1 MGFAGFTLVMPFL
14 PSFIRQL
21 GVTDVG
27 QIALWT
33 GLSLGITPALNA
45 LVSPFW
51 GRLADRYG
59 RKIMVGR
66 SMTACVAVMAAMAVV
81 TRPWHVL
88 ALRGILGLLTGYGGL
103 ALTMAAESAP
113 IERVAWAIGTVQTAQ
128 RLGPAVGPIIGG
140 LIAGF
145 VGLRR
150 SFLVTAAV
158 YAIGLLFAMFLY
170 DERAIRTPTSRDNGK
185 RTVRFADVI
194 ALEHFVVL
202 MVVIFV
208 AQFADR
214 SFGPV
219 LPLYLEQIGVQHD
232 AVPFAAGVVFSV
244 AALSGAVGHHLCG
257 KLLQRFSAP
266 AVISTGAAAASI
278 GSMLIVI
285 VPNAWL
291 MSGATVFFG
300 LGVGISMTASYAV
313 AAAVIPAGTHGAGFG
328 VLTSASLVGM
338 AMSPVAAGALGGVSL
353 RAVFV
358 VDAVLMAALFVG
370 VRRFM
375 ESTNNGTQAGSSD
388 PAHRRF

>member
-14 PSFIRQL
+14 PLFIRQL

-33 GLSLGITPALNA
+33 GVSLGITPALNA
-45 LVSPFW
+45 IVSPFW

-66 SMTACVAVMAAMAVV
+66 SMTACVVVMATMAVV
-81 TRPWHVL
+81 TRPWHVV

-103 ALTMAAESAP
+103 TLTMAAESAP
-113 IERVAWAIGTVQTAQ
+113 VERVAWAIGTVQTAQ

-140 LIAGF
+140 VIAGF

-150 SFLVTAAV
+150 SFLVTAAL
-158 YAIGLLFAMFLY
+158 YALGLLFAVFLY
-170 DERAIRTPTSRDNGK
+170 DERATRASTTSDNGA

-219 LPLYLEQIGVQHD
+219 LPLYLEQIGVPHNG
-232 AVPFAAGVVFSV
+232 VPVAAGVVFSV
-244 AALSGAVGHHLCG
+244 AALSGAIGHHACG
-257 KLLQRFSAP
+257 KLLERYSP
-266 AVISTGAAAASI
+266 PLVIGSGAAAASF
-278 GSMLIVI
+278 GSMLIAI
-285 VPNAWL
+285 VPNAWF
-291 MSGATVFFG
+291 MAAATVFFG
-300 LGVGISMTASYAV
+300 IGVGVSMTASYAV
-313 AAAVIPAGTHGAGFG
+313 AAAVIPPGTHGAGFG

-338 AMSPVAAGALGGVSL
+338 ALSPVVAGALGGISL

-358 VDAVLMAALFVG
+358 VDAILMAGLFFG

-375 ESTNNGTQAGSSD
+375 VSNDGT
-388 PAHRRF
+388 

>member
-14 PSFIRQL
+14 PLFIRQL

-66 SMTACVAVMAAMAVV
+66 SMTACVLVMAAMALV

-88 ALRGILGLLTGYGGL
+88 ALRGVLGLLTGYGGL
-103 ALTMAAESAP
+103 TLTMAAESAP
-113 IERVAWAIGTVQTAQ
+113 VERVAWAIGTVQTAQ
-128 RLGPAVGPIIGG
+128 RLGPAVGPVIGG
-140 LIAGF
+140 VIAGI

-150 SFLVTAAV
+150 SFVVTAAL

-170 DERAIRTPTSRDNGK
+170 DERSIRAPSHIESEK

-219 LPLYLEQIGVQHD
+219 LPLYLEQIGVRHD
-232 AVPFAAGVVFSV
+232 DVPVAAGIVFSV
-244 AALSGAVGHHLCG
+244 AALAGAIGHHLCG
-257 KLLQRFSAP
+257 KLLDRYRAP
-266 AVISTGAAAASI
+266 AVISLGAVAASI
-278 GSMLIVI
+278 GSMLIVV
-285 VPNAWL
+285 VPNVWL
-291 MSGATVFFG
+291 MSVATVFFG

-313 AAAVIPAGTHGAGFG
+313 AASVIPPGTHGAGFG

-338 AMSPVAAGALGGVSL
+338 ALSPVAAGALGGVSL

-358 VDAVLMAALFVG
+358 VDAVLMAMLFVG

-375 ESTNNGTQAGSSD
+375 VSDGTHSS
-388 PAHRRF
+388 

>member
-14 PSFIRQL
+14 PLFIRQL

-59 RKIMVGR
+59 RKIMLGR
-66 SMTACVAVMAAMAVV
+66 SLTACVAVMAAMAVV

-103 ALTMAAESAP
+103 TLTMAAESAP
-113 IERVAWAIGTVQTAQ
+113 VERVAWAIGTVQTAQ

-140 LIAGF
+140 VIAGL

-150 SFLVTAAV
+150 SFVVTAAV
-158 YAIGLLFAMFLY
+158 YAIALLFAIVLY
-170 DERAIRTPTSRDNGK
+170 DERALGTPNTADYGARK
-185 RTVRFADVI
+185 IRFADVI

-219 LPLYLEQIGVQHD
+219 LPLYLEQIGVRHD
-232 AVPFAAGVVFSV
+232 DVPVAAGVVFSV
-244 AALSGAVGHHLCG
+244 AALSGAIGHHLCG
-257 KLLQRFSAP
+257 KLLERYRAP
-266 AVISTGAAAASI
+266 AVISVGASAASI
-278 GSMLIVI
+278 GSLLIVI
-285 VPNAWL
+285 VPNMWL
-291 MSGATVFFG
+291 MSMATVFFG

-328 VLTSASLVGM
+328 VLTSASLIGM

-358 VDAVLMAALFVG
+358 VDAILMAALFLI

-375 ESTNNGTQAGSSD
+375 VSRQM
-388 PAHRRF
+388 